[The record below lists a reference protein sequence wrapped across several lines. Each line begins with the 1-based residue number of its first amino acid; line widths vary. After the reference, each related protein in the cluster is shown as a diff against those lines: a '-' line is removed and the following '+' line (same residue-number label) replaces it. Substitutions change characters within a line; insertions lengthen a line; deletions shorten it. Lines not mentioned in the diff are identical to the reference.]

1 MTGTAVE
8 VGALAPSFEAP
19 DQDGKIWRLRDALQR
34 AAQVLVF
41 YRGDW

>member
-1 MTGTAVE
+1 MLAI
-8 VGALAPSFEAP
+8 GAPAPDFTAP
-19 DQDGKIWRLRDALQR
+19 DQAGRDWRLADALTR